1 MNTQKASLV
10 IVFLACCWN
19 VFDRDAV
26 AVEVTVERSEQG
38 AVVKVDGELFAEY
51 RTHPIHQPA
60 IWPIIGPT
68 GKPVTRSYPLGPL
81 QEIEHDDHPHHHSL
95 WVTHQD
101 VNGHD
106 FWAPR
111 DLEKPAD
118 ERKIIKHL
126 EFAKIASENNEAVI
140 VTRNRWIAGIEG
152 PMCEDER
159 TWVFGA
165 DENSRWI
172 DCTIKLI
179 ASHGEVTFGDIKDG
193 FFAIRVAGTMK
204 TDAKLGGK
212 IVNSRGQTNKGA
224 WAMPAEWVDY
234 YGPDSVGTNGETVGA
249 AIFSHPANFQHP
261 CRWHVRSY
269 GLFTANPFGEKD
281 FPPSEIIQDGYT
293 IPAGESLTMRYRVL
307 FHKGDTEQGKVAEAY
322 EDYVASGPAGL
333 LPVVLDENFQHRMD
347 RWASTDREQTKK
359 MWSLVA
365 GGGYG
370 NDNRMLRVSG
380 ESTYR
385 PPHRSPRSI
394 ALLKD
399 VVVKDFEL
407 TADVQNT
414 NSAAG
419 DHRDLCFF
427 WGYQDPTHF
436 YYVHLGSKPD
446 PHSCQIFI
454 VNDAPRAM
462 ITEKKSEGTP
472 WTDDWHKVKIRRNA
486 ESGLMEVF
494 FDDMQTPVMTANDK
508 TFSWGRVGIGTF
520 DDNGNFDNIKLRGK
534 TVEPIPASAKL
545 P

>member
-1 MNTQKASLV
+1 MKTLNVSLITFLLASGLCLV
-10 IVFLACCWN
+10 SS
-19 VFDRDAV
+19 RTT
-26 AVEVTVERSEQG
+26 AVEVTAERSEQG
-38 AVVKVDGELFAEY
+38 AVVRVDGELFAEY
-51 RTHPIHQPA
+51 RTLSQHQPA

-68 GKPVTRSYPLGPL
+68 GKPVMRSYPIGPL
-81 QEIEHDDHPHHHSL
+81 QKAERDDHPHHHSL
-95 WVTHQD
+95 WIAHQD

-111 DLEKPAD
+111 DHEKPEN

-126 EFAKIASENNEAVI
+126 EFSKIASEGNEAVI
-140 VTRNRWIAGIEG
+140 VARNRWVAGTDG

-165 DENSRWI
+165 DEDSRWI
-172 DCTIKLI
+172 DCTIKII
-179 ASHGEVTFGDIKDG
+179 ASHGDVTFGDIKDG

-204 TDAKLGGK
+204 VDAKLGGK

-234 YGPDSVGTNGETVGA
+234 YGPDDVGTNGKTVGT
-249 AIFSHPANFQHP
+249 AIFNHPANFQNP
-261 CRWHVRSY
+261 CRWHVRNY

-281 FPPSEIIQDGYT
+281 FPASDIVQGGHT
-293 IPAGESLTMRYRVL
+293 IPAGESLTLRYRVL
-307 FHKGDTEQGKVAEAY
+307 IHRGDTVEGKVAEAY
-322 EDYVASGPAGL
+322 KKYVAAGPEGI
-333 LPVVLDENFQHRMD
+333 LPVILDEDFQHRMD
-347 RWASTDREQTKK
+347 RWMSTDREQTSK
-359 MWSLVA
+359 MWSLESGGHGHNNRVLRVA
-365 GGGYG
+365 GASSY
-370 NDNRMLRVSG
+370 
-380 ESTYR
+380 E
-385 PPHRSPRSI
+385 PPHRSPHSI
-394 ALLKD
+394 TLLKD
-399 VVVKDFEL
+399 VVVEDFEI

-419 DHRDLCFF
+419 NHRDLCFF
-427 WGYQDPTHF
+427 WGYQDPAHF
-436 YYVHLGSKPD
+436 YYVHLGAKAD

-454 VNDAPRAM
+454 VNDAPRTM

-472 WTDDWHKVKIRRNA
+472 WTDEWHKVKIRRNV

-520 DDNGNFDNIKLRGK
+520 DDHGNFDNIKLRGNM
-534 TVEPIPASAKL
+534 VQSIPASAKL

>member
-1 MNTQKASLV
+1 MNTLQVSLAAVLLACGLSLV
-10 IVFLACCWN
+10 SRHAK
-19 VFDRDAV
+19 

-38 AVVKVDGELFAEY
+38 AVVRVDGEPFAEY

-68 GKPVTRSYPLGPL
+68 GKPMTRSYPLGPL
-81 QEIEHDDHPHHHSL
+81 QENELDDHPHHHSL
-95 WVTHQD
+95 WIAHQD

-111 DLEKPAD
+111 DHEKPER

-126 EFAKIASENNEAVI
+126 EFTKIASENNEAVI
-140 VTRNRWIAGIEG
+140 VARNRWIAGTEG

-159 TWVFGA
+159 TWIFGA
-165 DENSRWI
+165 DEDSRWI

-179 ASHGEVTFGDIKDG
+179 ASHGDVTFGDIKDG
-193 FFAIRVAGTMK
+193 FFSMRLAGTMK

-212 IVNSRGQTNKGA
+212 IFNSRGQTNKSA

-234 YGPDSVGTNGETVGA
+234 YGPVDGETVGA
-249 AIFSHPANFQHP
+249 AIFSHPSNFQHP

-269 GLFTANPFGEKD
+269 GLFTANPFGEKE
-281 FPPSEIIQDGYT
+281 FPPSEIIQDGVT
-293 IPAGESLTMRYRVL
+293 ISAGESLTLRYRVL

-322 EDYVASGPAGL
+322 EKYVAAGPAGL
-333 LPVVLDENFQHRMD
+333 LPIVLDEDFQHLMD
-347 RWASTDREQTKK
+347 RWVSTDREQTQK
-359 MWSLVA
+359 MWSLVD
-365 GGGYG
+365 GGHRSE
-370 NDNRMLRVSG
+370 NRVLRVSG
-380 ESTYR
+380 KSPYQ
-385 PPHRSPRSI
+385 PPHRSPHSI

-399 VVVKDFEL
+399 VVVEDFEL

-414 NSAAG
+414 NPTAG

-427 WGYQDPTHF
+427 WGYQNPSHF
-436 YYVHLGSKPD
+436 YYVHLGAKPD
-446 PHSCQIFI
+446 PNSCQIFI
-454 VNDAPRAM
+454 VNDAPRTM
-462 ITEKKSEGTP
+462 ITEKKSNGTP
-472 WTDDWHKVKIRRNA
+472 WTDDWHKVKVRRNV

-508 TFSWGRVGIGTF
+508 TFSWGRVGLGTF
-520 DDNGNFDNIKLRGK
+520 DDNGNFDNVQLRGN
-534 TVEPIPASAKL
+534 VVQPIPTSAKL